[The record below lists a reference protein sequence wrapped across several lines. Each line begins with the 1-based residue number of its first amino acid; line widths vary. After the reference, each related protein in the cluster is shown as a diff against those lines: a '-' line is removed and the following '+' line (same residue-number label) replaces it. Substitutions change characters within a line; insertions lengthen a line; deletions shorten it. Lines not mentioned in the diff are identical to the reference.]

1 MCFVKDA
8 VLRNFAKFTG
18 KHQFQSL
25 FLIKLQASGL
35 TPASLLKKRL
45 RHKCFPSNFAKFLRT
60 PPVAASGSL
69 FSQDHQLRQVTSS
82 IYIVHC
88 TGKKLCVYH
97 VRGSHFY

>member
-1 MCFVKDA
+1 MPE
-8 VLRNFAKFTG
+8 
-18 KHQFQSL
+18 SL
-25 FLIKLQASGL
+25 FNKVAGHRPQACNFI
-35 TPASLLKKRL
+35 KKRL

-69 FSQDHQLRQVTSS
+69 FSQDHQLCQVTSS

-88 TGKKLCVYH
+88 TGKKFCVYH